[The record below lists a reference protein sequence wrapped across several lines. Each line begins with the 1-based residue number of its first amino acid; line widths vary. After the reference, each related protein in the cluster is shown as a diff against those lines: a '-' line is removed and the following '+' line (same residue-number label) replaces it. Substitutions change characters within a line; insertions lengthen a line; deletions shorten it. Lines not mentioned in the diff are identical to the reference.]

1 MSVSFDAAE
10 MFKKG
15 ETVSARH
22 AAVSDLAILFFI
34 FFPPVCNAST
44 KHRRELVRNNVS
56 TDRRGMVSSTRSL
69 EQVVKARHLTVCGIA
84 VFKRFCFDTVIIV
97 PYFFDIIKLVIDI
110 FYRSSVCVI
119 DGVKLAVVR
128 IVFVVNDF
136 ISADR
141 YRIGVSKSIIEEFIL
156 GGSCPAV
163 F

>member
-34 FFPPVCNAST
+34 FFPPVCNASA
-44 KHRRELVRNNVS
+44 KHHRELVRNNVS

-69 EQVVKARHLTVCGIA
+69 EQVIKSAASDRMRYSG
-84 VFKRFCFDTVIIV
+84 FKRYCHNAVIII
-97 PYFFDIIKLVIDI
+97 PRFFDIIKLVIDI
-110 FYRSSVCVI
+110 FYRKSVCVI

-128 IVFVVNDF
+128 L
-136 ISADR
+136 
-141 YRIGVSKSIIEEFIL
+141 IL
-156 GGSCPAV
+156 FDSRTNEDC
-163 F
+163 